1 MTSGVLIKQ
10 ETAVA
15 VATLLGG
22 GGGVTFTLSLSAF
35 C

>member
-1 MTSGVLIKQ
+1 MSGVLIKQ

-22 GGGVTFTLSLSAF
+22 GVTFTLSLSAF